1 MRFDRLNNMTGWAV
15 WALATLVYFLTVEP
29 TASFW
34 DCGEFI
40 ASAYKLEVGHPPGA
54 PFFML
59 LARFLMIP
67 MGPETAALAANSLSV
82 LSSSFTILFLFWSIT
97 HLAKRL
103 SDEDEPQG
111 GSMLAVL
118 GSGVIGALAYTFS
131 DSFWFSAVEGE
142 VYALSSLFTALVF
155 WAILKWENVA
165 DQPGSAKWIILIA
178 YLMGLSIG
186 VHLLN
191 LLAIPAI
198 ALVYFYR
205 NHAFTWKGL
214 VVTGV
219 IAIALLGFVQEAL
232 IKGAV
237 QLAGSFELFFVNDLG
252 MPFNTGAV
260 VYLALLVSAIV
271 ALLVVSH
278 RRGWWAVNTMTLGMA
293 MVLLGYS
300 TFATIMIR
308 SAANPPMDEN
318 DPENLFA
325 LLSYLSRE
333 QYGDRPLATGQFWD
347 TPTVL
352 DKPYTGGKP
361 AWVKSYSVTQKRGPV
376 SRRIKSF
383 KGEYAA
389 AQFIE
394 ANPDQRYVIV
404 EEYVDSGEK
413 RGSKP
418 NYNPAFSM
426 VLPRMYSST
435 ASHVRE
441 YKKWSDYKGFNTPV
455 LYTSPL
461 VDVPMGRSEFLA
473 HLERDILGGGMAQME
488 LERVMRRLF
497 ADYNQRFSTDFELQ
511 SKDNLLVRNPETGQ
525 MNRATLTNGQQRAS
539 VATLVLSQLE
549 RGLTS
554 GKSYVQ
560 RLTREK
566 QAQEDNLRRLTQ
578 RANQTRNQD
587 DIRKALQAEGRLNNT
602 LEELIP
608 TQGENLRFFTDY
620 QMGWMYFRY
629 FFWNFIGKQND
640 VQGHGDFVD
649 GNWLSGVDFIDAERL
664 GNRGSLTQDMQDNRG
679 LNHFFYLPLILGLIG
694 LAYQAIRDPKGASVV
709 GLLFLMTGIAIVVYL
724 NQTPLQPRERDYA
737 YVGSFYAFAMWIGL
751 GVMALFEAAKR
762 PEIKAHMQGL
772 ALPLVA
778 GVVFFLLESLTGGSH
793 ALSYSVLFMGVVA
806 AVLYAVSWGLGK
818 ASMGESTRAGVVVAL
833 TAIVPLIMASEGWDD
848 HSRAR
853 RRTGVDMA
861 KNYLNSLAP
870 NAILFTNGDNDTF
883 PLWYAQEVEGI
894 RTDVRVCNLS
904 LLNTDWYID
913 QMRRRAYESAP
924 LPIMMDEEKYR
935 QGTRDVVLIG
945 RSNAVVDLKEAI
957 DETLLDEN
965 LQKYPSQKGYYSLP
979 SGTFRV
985 PVDSAAVLESGLVS
999 PEETQFL
1006 VDAVEWT
1013 LTNGSGSTPSYVTKN
1028 HYAALNLI
1036 ANNNWERP
1044 VYFAV
1049 TTGPDS
1055 YLGLQDHF
1063 RLEGLAYR
1071 LVPLKYP
1078 ENENPNILGSIG
1090 TDIMYDNVMNK
1101 WAWGNMDDVENGIY
1115 MDENNRRMV
1124 TNLRLQMSNLAESL
1138 LNEKEPKK
1146 ALSVLDE
1153 MMRATPRQNV
1163 PFSRVMMPVAETY
1176 LQLAGDANVA
1186 PKAAALTDEDRT
1198 HAWAMAQEVVDQ
1210 FMSMQEDQIVYCT
1223 SLDPEFYVAL
1233 DREVQFALQIG
1244 DRLVR
1249 VMKYYHAG
1257 TEEAKALEARLTEME
1272 SMVEAYEA
1280 NYMAL

>member
-1 MRFDRLNNMTGWAV
+1 
-15 WALATLVYFLTVEP
+15 
-29 TASFW
+29 
-34 DCGEFI
+34 
-40 ASAYKLEVGHPPGA
+40 
-54 PFFML
+54 ML

-103 SDEDEPQG
+103 SGEDDPQG
-111 GSMLAVL
+111 GSLVAVL

-205 NHAFTWKGL
+205 NHVFTWKGL

-252 MPFNTGAV
+252 LPFNTGAV

-352 DKPYTGGKP
+352 DKPYTDGKP
-361 AWVKSYSVTQKRGPV
+361 AWVKSYSVIQKRGPV

-389 AQFIE
+389 AQFIA
-394 ANPDQRYVIV
+394 ANPDQKYLIE

-426 VLPRMYSST
+426 VFPRMYSST
-435 ASHVRE
+435 SSHVRE
-441 YKKWSDYKGFNTPV
+441 YKKWSDYKGFNTPT

-461 VDVPMGRSEFLA
+461 TDVPMGRSEFLA
-473 HLERDILGGGMAQME
+473 HLERDILGAGMAQME

-497 ADYNQRFSTDFELQ
+497 ADYNQRFGTDFELQ

-525 MNRATLTNGQQRAS
+525 MNRAMLTNGQQRAS

-549 RGLTS
+549 RGMTY

-560 RLTREK
+560 RLNREK

-578 RANQTRNQD
+578 RANQTRSQD

-640 VQGHGDFVD
+640 VQGHGDFMD

-664 GNRGSLTQDMQDNRG
+664 GNRGSLTQDMKDNRG
-679 LNHFFYLPLILGLIG
+679 LNHFFYLPLILGLMG
-694 LAYQAIRDPKGASVV
+694 LAFQAFRDPKGASVV
-709 GLLFLMTGIAIVVYL
+709 GLLFLMTGLAIVVYL

-762 PEIKAHMQGL
+762 PEVKAHMQGL

-778 GVVFFLLESLTGGSH
+778 GVVFFLMESLTGGSH

-806 AVLYAVSWGLGK
+806 AVLYTVSWGLGK

-979 SGTFRV
+979 SGRFRV
-985 PVDSAAVLESGLVS
+985 PVDSAAVMASGLVS
-999 PEETQFL
+999 PEEAQNL

-1044 VYFAV
+1044 IYFAV

-1078 ENENPNILGSIG
+1078 ENDNPNILGSIG

-1101 WAWGNMDDVENGIY
+1101 WAWGSMDDVEHGIY

-1138 LNEKEPKK
+1138 LNEQEPKK
-1146 ALSVLDE
+1146 ALTVLDE

-1186 PKAAALTDEDRT
+1186 PNAAALTNEDRA
-1198 HAWAMAQEVVDQ
+1198 HAWTMAQEVVDQ
-1210 FMSMQEDQIVYCT
+1210 FMSMQEDLIVYGT

-1244 DRLVR
+1244 DRLLR

-1272 SMVEAYEA
+1272 AMVEAYEA
-1280 NYMAL
+1280 NYVAL

>member
-1 MRFDRLNNMTGWAV
+1 M
-15 WALATLVYFLTVEP
+15 
-29 TASFW
+29 
-34 DCGEFI
+34 
-40 ASAYKLEVGHPPGA
+40 
-54 PFFML
+54 
-59 LARFLMIP
+59 
-67 MGPETAALAANSLSV
+67 
-82 LSSSFTILFLFWSIT
+82 
-97 HLAKRL
+97 
-103 SDEDEPQG
+103 
-111 GSMLAVL
+111 
-118 GSGVIGALAYTFS
+118 
-131 DSFWFSAVEGE
+131 
-142 VYALSSLFTALVF
+142 
-155 WAILKWENVA
+155 
-165 DQPGSAKWIILIA
+165 
-178 YLMGLSIG
+178 
-186 VHLLN
+186 
-191 LLAIPAI
+191 
-198 ALVYFYR
+198 
-205 NHAFTWKGL
+205 
-214 VVTGV
+214 
-219 IAIALLGFVQEAL
+219 LGFVQEAL

-352 DKPYTGGKP
+352 DKPYTDGKP
-361 AWVKSYSVTQKRGPV
+361 AWVKSYSVIQKRGPV
-376 SRRIKSF
+376 TRRIKSF

-389 AQFIE
+389 AQFI
-394 ANPDQRYVIV
+394 AGNPDQKYFME

-426 VLPRMYSST
+426 VFPRMYSST

-441 YKKWSDYKGFNTPV
+441 YKKWSDYKGFNTPA

-525 MNRATLTNGQQRAS
+525 MNRATLTNGQQRAR

-640 VQGHGDFVD
+640 VQGHGDFMD

-664 GNRGSLTQDMQDNRG
+664 GNRGSLTQDMKDNRG

-694 LAYQAIRDPKGASVV
+694 LAFQAIRDPKGASVV

-778 GVVFFLLESLTGGSH
+778 GVVFFLMESLTGGSH

-965 LQKYPSQKGYYSLP
+965 LQKYPSQKGYHSLP
-979 SGTFRV
+979 SGRFSV

-1044 VYFAV
+1044 IYFAV

-1078 ENENPNILGSIG
+1078 EERQPQHFGLHRDGHHVRQRHEQMGLGEHGRCG
-1090 TDIMYDNVMNK
+1090 TWHLHGREQPEDGDQP
-1101 WAWGNMDDVENGIY
+1101 D
-1115 MDENNRRMV
+1115 
-1124 TNLRLQMSNLAESL
+1124 LQMSNLAESL
-1138 LNEKEPKK
+1138 LNEQEAKK
-1146 ALSVLDE
+1146 ALSVL
-1153 MMRATPRQNV
+1153 
-1163 PFSRVMMPVAETY
+1163 
-1176 LQLAGDANVA
+1176 G
-1186 PKAAALTDEDRT
+1186 
-1198 HAWAMAQEVVDQ
+1198 
-1210 FMSMQEDQIVYCT
+1210 
-1223 SLDPEFYVAL
+1223 
-1233 DREVQFALQIG
+1233 
-1244 DRLVR
+1244 
-1249 VMKYYHAG
+1249 
-1257 TEEAKALEARLTEME
+1257 
-1272 SMVEAYEA
+1272 
-1280 NYMAL
+1280 